1 MIHKLLFL
9 KVYRM
14 NKASAEVARKAADDV
29 TAASGIIICCILV
42 DIDYNIHE
50 MFIWHPIFPNED
62 HKRQSIL
69 EWTK

>member
-42 DIDYNIHE
+42 DIDYDIHE
-50 MFIWHPIFPNED
+50 MFI
-62 HKRQSIL
+62 
-69 EWTK
+69 

>member
-1 MIHKLLFL
+1 
-9 KVYRM
+9 M

-42 DIDYNIHE
+42 DTEYNTHE

-62 HKRQSIL
+62 HKGQSIQ
-69 EWTK
+69 ECTK

>member
-1 MIHKLLFL
+1 MIHKLLLL

-42 DIDYNIHE
+42 DTEYNTHE
-50 MFIWHPIFPNED
+50 MFI
-62 HKRQSIL
+62 
-69 EWTK
+69 